1 MKYNLTLLVLLS
13 STFIMAQNTTETVRK
28 HAIKANLLSPIYNTL
43 NISYEGLLKSNGNS
57 FAIGATYMDFNDFGN
72 NNYSYNN
79 TSMVTSTNVKGV
91 SLTYDYKI
99 HFTNNGFE
107 GAYLAPFARML
118 YYERN
123 AVDYGTTAGG
133 PPNFYQDYYKEEFKY
148 LSIGLGFTVGYQ
160 FVINNRVSFDFFGG
174 PAYQILLSED
184 RTTTNLSNGL
194 KMPNQD
200 ETLLA
205 NAIPN
210 RYIKG
215 YGLRGGITIG
225 FLF

>member
-1 MKYNLTLLVLLS
+1 
-13 STFIMAQNTTETVRK
+13 
-28 HAIKANLLSPIYNTL
+28 
-43 NISYEGLLKSNGNS
+43 
-57 FAIGATYMDFNDFGN
+57 MDFNDFDN

-79 TSMVTSTNVKGV
+79 TTMVTSTNVKGV
-91 SLTYDYKI
+91 SLTLDYKI
-99 HFTNNGFE
+99 HFTEQGFE

-123 AVDYGTTAGG
+123 AVVIGNTASG
-133 PPNFYQDYYKEEFKY
+133 PPNYYMDYYKEKFNY
-148 LSIGLGFTVGYQ
+148 TSLGLGFIVGYQ

-174 PAYQILLSED
+174 PAYQILLAENK
-184 RTTTNLSNGL
+184 TTTNLSTG
-194 KMPNQD
+194 KYVENQD

-205 NAIPN
+205 DAIPN

-215 YGLRGGITIG
+215 YGLRGGVTIG